1 MSRRDGDAGTSGQMS
16 VLNTRLNRACPSLM
30 ATMEDMISATSQA
43 LSGCQC
49 RIQPG
54 RILML
59 LGTIRITGNP
69 TVTGNT
75 M

>member
-30 ATMEDMISATSQA
+30 AAMEDMISATSQA
-43 LSGCQC
+43 LSGC